1 MKLDGHHDKSVQAA
15 GRLFIHWLQAAAAFT
30 LLEMI
35 IDTKRAKKWCWKEMR
50 QTESFFSS
58 DL

>member
-15 GRLFIHWLQAAAAFT
+15 GRLFIRWLQAAAAFT

-35 IDTKRAKKWCWKEMR
+35 IDTKRAKK
-50 QTESFFSS
+50 
-58 DL
+58 